1 MDISILE
8 RFDIEI
14 KEVLKYFVF
23 WSLYTIIITYSIRV
37 ENKFKFLN
45 SN

>member
-1 MDISILE
+1 MDISILD
-8 RFDIEI
+8 RFEIEI

-37 ENKFKFLN
+37 EKKFVFLN